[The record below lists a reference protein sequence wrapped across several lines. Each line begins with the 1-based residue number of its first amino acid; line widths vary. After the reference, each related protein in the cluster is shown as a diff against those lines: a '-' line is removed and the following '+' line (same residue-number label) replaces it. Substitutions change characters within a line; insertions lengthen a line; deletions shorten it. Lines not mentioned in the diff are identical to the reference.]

1 MPSAFVTG
9 GTGFVGSHLA
19 EELLGRGYEV
29 RCLVRS
35 EPKWL
40 SGLDVTLVSGSLSRP
55 ETLREA
61 VADADFVFHVGGL
74 TRARTWEAF
83 EQANVADTFRLLDVL
98 RERAEPPTSVL
109 VTSSLAAVGRGGSDV
124 ADESTPLRP
133 VSLYGRSKAA
143 MEAGLEPYRAAM
155 PLVVVRPPA
164 VYGPR
169 DADVLTFFRSVAR
182 GICPI
187 VGRGDVPAVSLVHVH
202 DLVRGMADAAESRV
216 AVGRTYF
223 IGSERPY
230 SWGEVR
236 DATAAVLGRRV
247 VTISVPPPLVPVVGA
262 LSEWAGRLVGSYPPL
277 NREKAEE
284 IRYATIMCS
293 SARAAEDF
301 GYSERIPL
309 SEGIA
314 GTLAWYRSQG
324 WL

>member
-1 MPSAFVTG
+1 
-9 GTGFVGSHLA
+9 
-19 EELLGRGYEV
+19 
-29 RCLVRS
+29 
-35 EPKWL
+35 
-40 SGLDVTLVSGSLSRP
+40 
-55 ETLREA
+55 
-61 VADADFVFHVGGL
+61 
-74 TRARTWEAF
+74 
-83 EQANVADTFRLLDVL
+83 
-98 RERAEPPTSVL
+98 
-109 VTSSLAAVGRGGSDV
+109 
-124 ADESTPLRP
+124 
-133 VSLYGRSKAA
+133 
-143 MEAGLEPYRAAM
+143 
-155 PLVVVRPPA
+155 
-164 VYGPR
+164 
-169 DADVLTFFRSVAR
+169 
-182 GICPI
+182 
-187 VGRGDVPAVSLVHVH
+187 
-202 DLVRGMADAAESRV
+202 MADAAESRV